1 LQVIQNIV
9 VRQSEISCKASSFS
23 TDQIVQSSI
32 VDDECVSQ
40 RSSELSNITLGKI
53 ERDKTVGANDC
64 TKKTF
69 KRRTLPEQ
77 IKVNAF
83 CNSLNTLMQHTF
95 TFLGEKRK
103 QEKSCQM
110 YIL

>member
-9 VRQSEISCKASSFS
+9 VRQAEISCKASSFS

-69 KRRTLPEQ
+69 KRSTLPEQ